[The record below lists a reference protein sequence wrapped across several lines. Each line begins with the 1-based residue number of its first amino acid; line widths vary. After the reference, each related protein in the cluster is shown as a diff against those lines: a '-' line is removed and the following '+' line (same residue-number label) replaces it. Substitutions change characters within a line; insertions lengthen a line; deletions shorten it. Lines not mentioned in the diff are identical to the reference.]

1 MVSNPMQKKAR
12 NSFLLGMIITLI
24 ICILIAV
31 LVYLLVIAPQSNKED
46 ERGEEVTAYVLSQD
60 VKSGQEVTSSMFKP
74 ISVYSSMV
82 PSNYITGTE
91 IQTLNSQT
99 DENGNVAPVV
109 AKVDIPQNTVL
120 TTALISRSDQLTTDA
135 TRYAEYNMLMLP
147 TTLAVG
153 DFIDIRITF
162 PNGQDFIVV
171 SKKEVKSILGNTVG
185 IELSEQE
192 ILMLESAIVEAYIMS
207 STKMYVIQYVEPG
220 NQAAAAETYTPTSE
234 VVRLIN
240 NNPNI
245 EQEAREALANRFSND
260 RRSEIDGEKSYYS
273 VEKNENLEE
282 GIKEEIEN
290 AQAAREAYLAGLTS
304 Y

>member
-31 LVYLLVIAPQSNKED
+31 LVYLLVIAPQGSKSD
-46 ERGEEVTAYVLSQD
+46 ERGEEVIAYVLNQD
-60 VKSGQEVTSSMFKP
+60 VKSGQEVTSSMFKQ
-74 ISVYSSMV
+74 ITVYSSML
-82 PSNYITGTE
+82 PNNYLDGAKL
-91 IQTLNSQT
+91 QSLNLQ
-99 DENGNVAPVV
+99 DENGNAVPVV

-135 TRYAEYNMLMLP
+135 TRYAEYNMLILP

-171 SKKEVKSILGNTVG
+171 SKKEVKSILGNTIG

-234 VVRLIN
+234 VVSLIN

-260 RRSEIDGEKSYYS
+260 RRSEIDSEKSYYS

-290 AQAAREAYLAGLTS
+290 AQAAREAYLSGLTS